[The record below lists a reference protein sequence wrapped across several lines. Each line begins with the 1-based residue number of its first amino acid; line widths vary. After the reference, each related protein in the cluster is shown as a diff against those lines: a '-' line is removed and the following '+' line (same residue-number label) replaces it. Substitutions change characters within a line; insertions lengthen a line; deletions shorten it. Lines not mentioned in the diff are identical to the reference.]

1 MGFLLASALV
11 SFLFALFFV
20 WQSHQGATWG
30 HDSDLEGPQKFH
42 HRSVPRMGGVGLFAA
57 LVACVFGARLL
68 GNPFSRDLAALLVCS
83 LPAVAFGLAED
94 ITRRVSSRRRLLAA
108 ACSAGLGI
116 FLLEAVINRVDVAL
130 IDSLLVWSVVS
141 IPLTLFAVSGI
152 ANSVNIID
160 GFNDLASMVSLMMFV
175 AIAYVATQV
184 GDRFIV
190 VAALACIGAI
200 LGFFIWNFPLGLIFL
215 GDGGAYFLGF
225 MLAELAVLLFHR
237 HPEVSPWFGVLVFF
251 YPTVETAFSIYRR
264 RVIKGVP
271 VDMPDAAHLH
281 SLIFRRLMRS
291 TIATQGAYART
302 HQNSMTSPYLW
313 VLSSLAVVPAA
324 LFWNNTGALM
334 ACCGIFLAVYLWVYQ
349 RIVRFR
355 TPYWLRRR

>member
-1 MGFLLASALV
+1 MGFLLASALI

-20 WQSHQGATWG
+20 WQSHLGATWG
-30 HDSDLEGPQKFH
+30 HDADLSSPQKVH
-42 HRSVPRMGGVGLFAA
+42 WRSVPRMGGVGVFAA
-57 LVACVFGARLL
+57 LAACVFGARLL
-68 GNPFSRDLAALLVCS
+68 ESPYTRELATLVVCS

-94 ITRRVSSRRRLLAA
+94 ITGRVSSMRRLTAA
-108 ACSAGLGI
+108 ACSAALGA
-116 FLLEAVINRVDVAL
+116 FMLQAVINRVDIAPL
-130 IDSLLVWSVVS
+130 DTILLWSAVS
-141 IPLTLFAVSGI
+141 IPLTIFAVSGI
-152 ANSVNIID
+152 SNSVNIID
-160 GFNDLASMVSLMMFV
+160 GFNGLASMVSLMMFA
-175 AIAYVATQV
+175 AIAYVANQV

-190 VAALACIGAI
+190 IAALSCIGAI

-225 MLAELAVLLFHR
+225 MLAELAILLFHR

-271 VDMPDAAHLH
+271 VDMPDATHLH

-291 TIATQGAYART
+291 TIATNSAYARN

-313 VLSSLAVVPAA
+313 VLSSIAVVPAT
-324 LFWNNTGALM
+324 LFWNNTAALM
-334 ACCGIFLAVYLWVYQ
+334 AFCGVFLGMYLWIYQ
-349 RIVRFR
+349 RIVRFK
-355 TPYWLRRR
+355 TPLWLRRR